1 MLLKAGQTAF
11 LYHIAKCKCLIP
23 KTAFMKSLHVFNVLA
38 GFSMLAIMACTPKP
52 YTKTNNIY
60 KRQSKEYAKHVSA
73 YPLKDSFDLPMEFVG
88 TTNFSVRK
96 PNYVIIHHTAQ
107 NSCEQ
112 TLKTFTL
119 QRTQV
124 SSHYVVCRTGT
135 VFHMLNDLLRAHH
148 AGVSSWG
155 GTTDINSNSIG
166 IEVDNNGSEPFS
178 EAQIQSLAA
187 LLKNLKKSYK
197 IPSKNFIGHAD
208 IAPGRKVDP
217 SRYFPWQQMAKEG
230 YGIWYDTTNI
240 AIPADFNA
248 MMALRIIGYD
258 VTKPNAAIQ
267 SYKIHFLPS
276 DTTTILTE
284 TDNKIL
290 YSLLKQSM

>member
-1 MLLKAGQTAF
+1 MLLKDCQTAF
-11 LYHIAKCKCLIP
+11 LYHIAGGKCLIP
-23 KTAFMKSLHVFNVLA
+23 KTAFMKSFNLFTGLA
-38 GFSMLAIMACTPKP
+38 AFCLLSILACTPKP
-52 YTKTNNIY
+52 YKQTNKVY
-60 KRQSKEYAKHVSA
+60 KRQSKEYARQVST
-73 YPLKDSFDLPMEFVG
+73 YPLKDSSDMPMEFVG
-88 TTNFSVRK
+88 TTNFSLRK

-124 SSHYVVCRTGT
+124 SSHYVVCRTGG

-148 AGVSSWG
+148 AGISSWG

-178 EAQIQSLAA
+178 EAQINSLVA
-187 LLKNLKKSYK
+187 LLKNLKKNYR
-197 IPSKNFIGHAD
+197 IPAKNFIGHAD

-217 SRYFPWQQMAKEG
+217 SRYFPWQQLAKEG

-240 AIPADFNA
+240 AVPVDFNA

-258 VTKPNAAIQ
+258 VTKPIAAIQ
-267 SYKIHFLPS
+267 SYKIHFSPT
-276 DTTTILTE
+276 DTTTTLTE

-290 YSLLKQSM
+290 YSLMKQSM